1 MLRRLNDL
9 TAEKRDFA
17 FETTLATRTY
27 VNRIKH
33 LRAIGYR
40 VSLIFLWLKSA
51 ELAIERVAERV
62 RIGGHNIPID
72 VIRRRYHRGVSNLFT
87 VYMPIVNAWS
97 VRDTS
102 RAGSIEIARYND
114 LTGETILDEVKW
126 KVIKSI

>member
-1 MLRRLNDL
+1 
-9 TAEKRDFA
+9 
-17 FETTLATRTY
+17 
-27 VNRIKH
+27 
-33 LRAIGYR
+33 
-40 VSLIFLWLKSA
+40 
-51 ELAIERVAERV
+51 VAERV